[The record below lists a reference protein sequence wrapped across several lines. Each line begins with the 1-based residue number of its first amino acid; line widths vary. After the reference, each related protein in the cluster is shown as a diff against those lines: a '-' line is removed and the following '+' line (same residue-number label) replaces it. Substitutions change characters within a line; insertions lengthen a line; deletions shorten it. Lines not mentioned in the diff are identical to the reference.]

1 MASNKKTNPNQIT
14 VRNFEKDSRH
24 DTYDKAEL
32 RLVELKTKSPFANVK
47 IRRRTDGY
55 RVMVQNGKKN
65 IPAPK
70 ERFNILPDVP
80 TLEEILNT

>member
-1 MASNKKTNPNQIT
+1 
-14 VRNFEKDSRH
+14 
-24 DTYDKAEL
+24 
-32 RLVELKTKSPFANVK
+32 
-47 IRRRTDGY
+47 
-55 RVMVQNGKKN
+55 MVQNGKKN